1 MPENSALATQV
12 EATTTVIVP
21 WRVSKIPPI
30 NERPTA
36 SNISFEKGG
45 VYNVSKPC
53 NHQLRL
59 SSVSRGVRLEP
70 QVEESSKMDTVPLLT
85 PTMETE
91 LLKDP
96 WTFPQSKMNQIKEE
110 EKTASSIWEEN
121 FQDLSGWCMET
132 FQAHCDFPAGESPAF
147 KLSGTKYEGNS
158 ALSSEEGVLKDLISV
173 ADDERWDIKMDSAET
188 TNYFTSNCHSL
199 QTTPKVTTTKRTEED
214 STADTT
220 TSSNW
225 LKLPKGATA
234 SSTTTST
241 WNKQNTTTVGTSSFQ
256 PRYQVEEIDLDD
268 ARPTSIDPEKQRE
281 TWDML
286 RTVETTGSDT
296 FDLLSYLCDDEMR
309 SPEGSVSTD
318 SSVVSKPWSTADSS
332 QSIPP
337 RSYGR
342 GEAENTKP
350 VVEESTS
357 SRTASTVTSSS
368 TETIVVSSRKSE
380 RLRSSAEKTYH
391 KVEKSYNRIA
401 KRGKPAKRRCTDAS
415 EDQTYHYRESREKN
429 NEASRK
435 SRMNKKA
442 KECEMSTKAIE
453 LERDNRILKMK
464 VEELEKLVTSMRSAL
479 LKSAMK
485 KEF

>member
-1 MPENSALATQV
+1 MEPK
-12 EATTTVIVP
+12 TTVIVP
-21 WRVSKIPPI
+21 RRVSKIPPI

-59 SSVSRGVRLEP
+59 SSVSRGVRSEP
-70 QVEESSKMDTVPLLT
+70 QAEESSKMDTIPLLT

-91 LLKDP
+91 LLKEP
-96 WTFPQSKMNQIKEE
+96 WTFPQTKMSPIKEE
-110 EKTASSIWEEN
+110 GKVTSSIWEEN

-132 FQAHCDFPAGESPAF
+132 FQGHCDFPAGESSAF

-158 ALSSEEGVLKDLISV
+158 ALSSEVGILKDLMNV
-173 ADDERWDIKMDSAET
+173 ADEERWNVKMSNSAET
-188 TNYFTSNCHSL
+188 TEYFTSNSHSL
-199 QTTPKVTTTKRTEED
+199 QSTQKATSKSAKED
-214 STADTT
+214 STAETAAT
-220 TSSNW
+220 GW
-225 LKLPKGATA
+225 LKLSVGTA
-234 SSTTTST
+234 STTST
-241 WNKQNTTTVGTSSFQ
+241 SPWSKQNNTTTVSTPSFQ

-268 ARPTSIDPEKQRE
+268 ACPTSIDSAENQRD
-281 TWDML
+281 TWDVL

-296 FDLLSYLCDDEMR
+296 FDLLTYLCDDEMR
-309 SPEGSVSTD
+309 SPEGSVSRD
-318 SSVVSKPWSTADSS
+318 SSVVSKPWSIADSS
-332 QSIPP
+332 QSIPQ
-337 RSYGR
+337 SYEKS
-342 GEAENTKP
+342 EADSRTRP
-350 VVEESTS
+350 VAAEES
-357 SRTASTVTSSS
+357 SRSRAASTATSSS
-368 TETIVVSSRKSE
+368 TETPVVVSSRKSE
-380 RLRSSAEKTYH
+380 RLRSSLEKTYH

-401 KRGKPAKRRCTDAS
+401 RREKAVKRRRTDSNS
-415 EDQTYHYRESREKN
+415 EDRTILHYRESREKN

-442 KECEMSTKAIE
+442 KESEMATKAID